1 MILQHCNESAINV
14 VLVTVVVRILWVI
27 VYNATLCAYYISRVY
42 SFIACESGPHNSS
55 HERCGNMFVHTNDIS
70 GPANSI
76 RLKIKWEQ
84 WMSPII
90 EKYCSLNTIS
100 LDIGSHIGTHTL
112 QMAAHSQLVYAFEP
126 NSHAF
131 QTLKLNCS
139 GRPNIKL
146 FPFAVGEKT
155 TQVPFKRMNINSRS
169 FVEHFSNVIY
179 VQQISID
186 DLQLPKVGFIKIDI
200 EGGEVSAFKGMR
212 KTLQRW
218 QPIIVYEDHDGQNS
232 LFLQTKHNYHIHR
245 INTTNY
251 IAMPESTRSH
261 RSSGL
266 FRGTCSSWR

>member
-1 MILQHCNESAINV
+1 MILHCNENAINV
-14 VLVTVVVRILWVI
+14 VLVTVLVVLILWVI
-27 VYNATLCAYYISRVY
+27 VHNATLCAYYISRVH
-42 SFIACESGPHNSS
+42 SFIACERDSHDSS

-90 EKYCSLNTIS
+90 EKYCSLNTLS
-100 LDIGSHIGTHTL
+100 LDIGSHIGTHAL

-146 FPFAVGEKT
+146 FPFAVGNKT
-155 TQVPFKRMNINSRS
+155 KQVPFKRMSINSRS

-179 VQQISID
+179 VQQIRID

-212 KTLQRW
+212 ETLQRW
-218 QPIIVYEDHDGQNS
+218 KPIIVYEDHDGQNS
-232 LFLQTKHNYHIHR
+232 LFLQTKHHYHIQR

-251 IAMPESTRSH
+251 VAIPKSTHSYRST
-261 RSSGL
+261 GL
-266 FRGTCSSWR
+266 YRGADSSWR